1 MSYRLSRP
9 VGFAVAGLAM
19 TGLMAG
25 AAAPSPL
32 YPVYQH
38 LWGFSPFTLTVVF
51 AVYVVAL
58 LATLL
63 TIGSLADHVGRRPML
78 IGGLVL
84 LAVAMVVFATASGVP
99 GLLFA
104 RIVQGVATGAI
115 TGAVSALIL
124 DLQPGAHVGSVVTG
138 AAPGI
143 GLALGAALAGAL
155 VQHAPAPRELVFW
168 LMLACYLVL
177 AVAVFFVPE
186 QPRARSDR
194 AAIRSAL
201 RPSVGVA
208 DPARATFVAWAPA
221 LTATWALGGLYL
233 SLGSSA
239 VARLFG
245 VTDHFLVGLVLLSF
259 FAPAGVVLFVIHYV
273 PQASRRTL
281 GFASL
286 AGGVVV
292 TLIGVLA
299 SSAAVYVLGSIIAG
313 VGFGVTFQAAVA
325 AVGSVTPAT
334 GRAQT
339 FAATYV
345 LGYTAFSIPAVVA
358 GLAAQDWG
366 LRPTLLGYGVLDVA
380 LVAVAAVLAVR
391 ASRRAAVVAGDPRV
405 MATVGAEADNCCH
418 GV

>member
-9 VGFAVAGLAM
+9 LGFAVAGLAM
-19 TGLMAG
+19 TGLMVG

-38 LWGFSPFTLTVVF
+38 LWGFSSFTLTVVF

-63 TIGSLADHVGRRPML
+63 TIGSLADHIGRRPML
-78 IGGLVL
+78 VAGLVL
-84 LAVAMVVFATASGVP
+84 LAGAMVVFATASGVET
-99 GLLFA
+99 LVVA

-115 TGAVSALIL
+115 TGAVSAFIL
-124 DLQPGAHVGSVVTG
+124 DLQPSSHVGSVVTG

-143 GLALGAALAGAL
+143 GLALGAALAGGL
-155 VQHAPAPRELVFW
+155 VQHAPAPRQLVFW
-168 LMLACYLVL
+168 LLLACYLLLAL
-177 AVAVFFVPE
+177 AVLFAPE
-186 QPRARSDR
+186 QATARRDR
-194 AAIRSAL
+194 RAIRSAL

-208 DPARATFVAWAPA
+208 DAARSTFAAWAPA
-221 LTATWALGGLYL
+221 LVATWALGGLYL

-245 VTDHFLVGLVLLSF
+245 VTDHFLVGLVLMSF
-259 FAPAGVVLFVIHYV
+259 FAPAGLALLGIHYV
-273 PQASRRTL
+273 PQDARRTL

-286 AGGVVV
+286 GGGVVV

-299 SSAAVYVLGSIIAG
+299 SSAAVYVLGSVIAG

-325 AVGSVTPAT
+325 EIGAVTPAT

-380 LVAVAAVLAVR
+380 LVGAAALLAVR
-391 ASRRAAVVAGDPRV
+391 ASRRAAAAARSTRV
-405 MATVGAEADNCCH
+405 LATVGADRDNCGH

>member
-9 VGFAVAGLAM
+9 AGFAVAGLTM

-25 AAAPSPL
+25 SAAPSPL

-38 LWGFSPFTLTVVF
+38 LWGFSSFTLTIVF

-63 TIGSLADHVGRRPML
+63 TFGSLADHIGRRPML

-84 LAVAMVVFATASGVP
+84 LAVAMIVFANASGVA
-99 GLLFA
+99 GLVLA
-104 RIVQGVATGAI
+104 RVVQGVATGAI

-124 DLQPGAHVGSVVTG
+124 DLQPSPHIGAVVTG
-138 AAPGI
+138 GAPGI
-143 GLALGAALAGAL
+143 GLALGAALAGGL
-155 VQHAPAPRELVFW
+155 VQHAPAPRQLVFW
-168 LMLACYLVL
+168 VLLATYLL
-177 AVAVFFVPE
+177 LGVAVLLAPE
-186 QPRARSDR
+186 PSHRGTGGR
-194 AAIRSAL
+194 AIRSAL

-208 DPARATFVAWAPA
+208 ESARSTFAAWAPA
-221 LTATWALGGLYL
+221 LVATWALGGLYL

-245 VTDHFLVGLVLLSF
+245 VTDHFLVGLVLMSF
-259 FAPAGVVLFVIHYV
+259 FAPAGLALFVIHYV
-273 PQASRRTL
+273 PQQARRTL

-286 AGGVVV
+286 GGGVVV

-299 SSAAVYVLGSIIAG
+299 SSATVYVLGSVIAG

-325 AVGSVTPAT
+325 AIGAVTPT
-334 GRAQT
+334 RGRAQT

-345 LGYTAFSIPAVVA
+345 LGYTAFSIPAVIA

-380 LVAVAAVLAVR
+380 LVGAAALLAVR
-391 ASRRAAVVAGDPRV
+391 AARRAAAPPSCARAVTP
-405 MATVGAEADNCCH
+405 VGACPR
-418 GV
+418 G

>member
-9 VGFAVAGLAM
+9 AGFAVAGLTM

-25 AAAPSPL
+25 SAAPSPL

-38 LWGFSPFTLTVVF
+38 LWGFSSFTLTIVF

-63 TIGSLADHVGRRPML
+63 TFGSLADHIGRRPML

-84 LAVAMVVFATASGVP
+84 LAVAMIVFANASGVAE
-99 GLLFA
+99 LVLA
-104 RIVQGVATGAI
+104 RVVQGVATGAI

-124 DLQPGAHVGSVVTG
+124 DLQPSPHIGAVVTG
-138 AAPGI
+138 GAPGI
-143 GLALGAALAGAL
+143 GLALGAALAGGL
-155 VQHAPAPRELVFW
+155 VQHAPAPRQLVFW
-168 LMLACYLVL
+168 VLLATYLL
-177 AVAVFFVPE
+177 LGVAVLLAPE
-186 QPRARSDR
+186 PSHRGTGGR
-194 AAIRSAL
+194 AIRSAL

-208 DPARATFVAWAPA
+208 ESARSTFAAWAPA
-221 LTATWALGGLYL
+221 LVATWALGGLYL

-245 VTDHFLVGLVLLSF
+245 VTDHFLVGLVLMSF
-259 FAPAGVVLFVIHYV
+259 FAPAGLALFVIHYV
-273 PQASRRTL
+273 PQQARRTL

-286 AGGVVV
+286 GGGVVV

-299 SSAAVYVLGSIIAG
+299 SSATVYVLGSVIAG

-325 AVGSVTPAT
+325 AIGAVTPT
-334 GRAQT
+334 RGRAQT

-345 LGYTAFSIPAVVA
+345 LGYTAFSIPAVIA

-380 LVAVAAVLAVR
+380 LVGAAALLAVR
-391 ASRRAAVVAGDPRV
+391 AARRAAAPPSCARAVTP
-405 MATVGAEADNCCH
+405 VGACPR
-418 GV
+418 G